1 MVSSFI
7 ILTNIQVPTDIAKSF
22 NEKFNPYKYNAEDI
36 NEDMEKYDISVSSY
50 FDTVLLHKDG
60 GGGVKSL
67 DIFLEKEWLS
77 SIDYH
82 NWEFDENNTLR
93 DCCEKFHGAISVLEF
108 FIERF
113 FKPRSALLNGTIM
126 AINTEFPMGYVYH
139 IKDNVISLD
148 EKLTRKFLTEIELE
162 CDKEEKHYKEKD
174 YDYYFNRQDFL
185 NQYFNDYKDKK

>member
-7 ILTNIQVPTDIAKSF
+7 ILTNIQVPTHIAKSF
-22 NEKFNPYKYNAEDI
+22 NENFSPYKYNSENI
-36 NEDMEKYDISVSSY
+36 YEDMEKYDISVSSY

-60 GGGVKSL
+60 AGGVKSL
-67 DIFLEKEWLS
+67 DIFLEKECS
-77 SIDYH
+77 SCIDYH
-82 NWEFDENNTLR
+82 NWMFDENNTLW

-113 FKPRSALLNGTIM
+113 FKPHSVLLNGTIM
-126 AINTEFPMGYVYH
+126 AVNTECPMGYVYH

-148 EKLTRKFLTEIELE
+148 ESLTRKMLLELE
-162 CDKEEKHYKEKD
+162 EECSKEEKHYQEKD